1 MTTETAAQIIA
12 RKRAAKKQQAEQIRT
27 FCALRRKVN
36 LAVFG
41 FSVPS
46 DCLCD
51 LNEQLPDDWNWQDSG
66 DVMAFILSAVEH
78 AIETGYGRP
87 EEAS

>member
-1 MTTETAAQIIA
+1 MRQETGAEIIA
-12 RKRAAKKQQAEQIRT
+12 RKRAAKKQQAQQINN
-27 FCALRRKVN
+27 FCELRRKVN
-36 LAVFG
+36 REVFG
-41 FSVPS
+41 FTVPS

-51 LNEQLPDDWNWQDSG
+51 KNEQLPDDWNWQDSG